1 MPVDLPFMKNKLTP
15 FGKSFLVSLRLTRA
29 ASATDAAIQKE
40 NFGSGKAAQII
51 SNKSMKDIME
61 TVKSLGESGLLIKCV
76 SKTIKNEAKEQK
88 GRFLEMSL
96 GVLATSLRGGYRM
109 FRAVEGVTGLV
120 VKVLNS

>member
-1 MPVDLPFMKNKLTP
+1 
-15 FGKSFLVSLRLTRA
+15 
-29 ASATDAAIQKE
+29 
-40 NFGSGKAAQII
+40 
-51 SNKSMKDIME
+51 MKDIME

-88 GRFLEMSL
+88 SRFLEMSL